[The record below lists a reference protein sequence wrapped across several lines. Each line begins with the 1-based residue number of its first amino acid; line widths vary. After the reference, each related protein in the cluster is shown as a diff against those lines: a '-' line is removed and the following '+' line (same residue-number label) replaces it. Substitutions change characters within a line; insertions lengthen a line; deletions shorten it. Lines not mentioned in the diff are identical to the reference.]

1 MLKFLNVKYKRLAVA
16 RCCQKTLEAPV
27 AAYGLF
33 RKPLGQR
40 TKSHRFHCR
49 LDLSCLPGFLDLGGM
64 LKLQIKGRQ
73 SGWRVTRGI
82 QLSDT
87 GRQDKLVGNVL
98 HAPRWQAMPLSLV
111 LGLLRPAGVFPLDRF
126 HH

>member
-1 MLKFLNVKYKRLAVA
+1 MKYNILAVT
-16 RCCQKTLEAPV
+16 RCCQKTLEAPA

-40 TKSHRFHCR
+40 TKSHRLHRR
-49 LDLSCLPGFLDLGGM
+49 LDLSCLPCFLNLRGM
-64 LKLQIKGRQ
+64 LKFQIQCRQ
-73 SGWRVTRGI
+73 SGWRVARGI

-87 GRQDKLVGNVL
+87 GRQDKLIGKVL
-98 HAPRWQAMPLSLV
+98 HTPRWQAMPLSLV